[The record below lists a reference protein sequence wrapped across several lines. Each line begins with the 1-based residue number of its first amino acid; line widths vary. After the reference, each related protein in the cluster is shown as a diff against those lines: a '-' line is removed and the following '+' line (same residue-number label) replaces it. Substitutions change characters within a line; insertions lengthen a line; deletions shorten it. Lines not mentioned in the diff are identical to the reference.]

1 MLFMGAV
8 SHPHEVSY
16 VVGIINP
23 VFYIFYELMLQMF
36 GSDFQFP
43 LVTLT
48 SCSAGDHC
56 QQLTTELSSDTEI
69 FSMYHNKLC
78 THHMQRVRLLL

>member
-23 VFYIFYELMLQMF
+23 VFYIFYECVAAVIGFVFLCVACYLFLCMEMFLDVML
-36 GSDFQFP
+36 
-43 LVTLT
+43 
-48 SCSAGDHC
+48 
-56 QQLTTELSSDTEI
+56 
-69 FSMYHNKLC
+69 
-78 THHMQRVRLLL
+78 

>member
-23 VFYIFYELMLQMF
+23 VFYIFYELTLQIF

-43 LVTLT
+43 LVT
-48 SCSAGDHC
+48 
-56 QQLTTELSSDTEI
+56 
-69 FSMYHNKLC
+69 
-78 THHMQRVRLLL
+78 

>member
-8 SHPHEVSY
+8 SHPNEVSY

-23 VFYIFYELMLQMF
+23 VFYIFYELMLQIF

-43 LVTLT
+43 LVT
-48 SCSAGDHC
+48 
-56 QQLTTELSSDTEI
+56 
-69 FSMYHNKLC
+69 
-78 THHMQRVRLLL
+78 

>member
-23 VFYIFYELMLQMF
+23 VLFSIFFMNLCYR
-36 GSDFQFP
+36 
-43 LVTLT
+43 
-48 SCSAGDHC
+48 CSA
-56 QQLTTELSSDTEI
+56 QISN
-69 FSMYHNKLC
+69 F
-78 THHMQRVRLLL
+78 RL